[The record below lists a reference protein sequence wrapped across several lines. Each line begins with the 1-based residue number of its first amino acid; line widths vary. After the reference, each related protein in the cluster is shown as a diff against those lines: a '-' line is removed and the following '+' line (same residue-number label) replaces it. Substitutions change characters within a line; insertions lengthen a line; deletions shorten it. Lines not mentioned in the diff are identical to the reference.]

1 MHSNLIEKIILY
13 LLFLLPLSIIV
24 GITVSTIFILGIC
37 IFFLIFSY
45 KNNYWE
51 WVKEKNIKLLFFLY
65 FYLILNSIISENP
78 SLGILRNLGFLR
90 YIIFIAAIQ
99 YVLNSKDKQK
109 YIKLLANYWTIILSI
124 VCIDVYFEFFFKQN
138 LLGFKSYDPIRI
150 ASFFKDELVVGAYL
164 NAFFLLVI
172 SFFIYGKNYFPK
184 KIFYLEKIIPIIFII
199 AILLT
204 GERANF
210 IRSFFGLLFLIFIF
224 AEINLRKKIII
235 FVLMLLISTLV
246 INIAPKHEGSSSVTG
261 RFLQMYA
268 QINTIEKIKSLPKN
282 NIYFRHYKAAIEIFK
297 KYPIFGVGNKNFGR
311 VCHKNDNWNK
321 ILKEKG
327 ACSTHPHNVW
337 FEFLAEHGLIGSLI
351 FLGIIFFILIENL
364 KIFFKNNNYIHLSST
379 LYLFLVFFP
388 LLPGGSF
395 FNNFNSTL
403 FWINFAIMISFSKAS
418 GGHDKN

>member
-24 GITVSTIFILGIC
+24 GVTVSTVFILGIC

-65 FYLILNSIISENP
+65 FYLILNTIISENP

-90 YIIFIAAIQ
+90 YIIFVAAIQ
-99 YVLNSKDKQK
+99 YFLNSSNKQK

-124 VCIDVYFEFFFKQN
+124 VCIDVYFEFLFKQN

-164 NAFFLLVI
+164 NAFFLLVV

-184 KIFYLEKIIPIIFII
+184 KIFYLEKIIPIIFLI

-204 GERANF
+204 GERSSL
-210 IRSFFGLLFLIFIF
+210 IKSFFGLFFLIFIF
-224 AEINLRKKIII
+224 TKINLKKKFTI
-235 FVLMLLISTLV
+235 FILMLLIPTLV
-246 INIAPKHEGSSSVTG
+246 ISIAPKHDGKSDVTG
-261 RFLQMYA
+261 RFLQVYT
-268 QINTIEKIKSLPKN
+268 QVDTIEKIKSLPEKN
-282 NIYFRHYKAAIEIFK
+282 VYFRHYKASIEIFK
-297 KYPIFGVGNKNFGR
+297 KYPIFGVGNKNFGE
-311 VCHKNDNWNK
+311 VCHKNENWHK
-321 ILKEKG
+321 VLKEKG

-364 KIFFKNNNYIHLSST
+364 KIFFKNKNYIHLSST

-403 FWINFAIMISFSKAS
+403 FWVNFAIMISFSKAN

>member
-13 LLFLLPLSIIV
+13 LFFLLPLSIIV

-65 FYLILNSIISENP
+65 FYLILNTIISENP
-78 SLGILRNLGFLR
+78 SMSILRNLGFLR

-99 YVLNSKDKQK
+99 YFLNSSNKQK
-109 YIKLLANYWTIILSI
+109 YIKLLANYWTIILSV
-124 VCIDVYFEFFFKQN
+124 VCIDIYFEFFFERN
-138 LLGFKSYDPIRI
+138 LLNFKAEDPIRV
-150 ASFFKDELVVGAYL
+150 ASFFNDELVVGSYL
-164 NAFFLLVI
+164 NTFFLLVV

-184 KIFYLEKIIPIIFII
+184 KIFYLEKSIPIIFII

-210 IRSFFGLLFLIFIF
+210 IRSFFGLFFLIFIF
-224 AEINLRKKIII
+224 AEINLKKKIII
-235 FVLMLLISTLV
+235 LVLMLLFLTLV
-246 INIAPKHEGSSSVTG
+246 INIAPKHGGSSSVTG
-261 RFLQMYA
+261 RFLQVYT
-268 QINTIEKIKSLPKN
+268 QINTIEKIKSLPEK

-297 KYPIFGVGNKNFGR
+297 KYPIFGVGNKNFGE
-311 VCHKNDNWNK
+311 VCHKNENWHK
-321 ILKEKG
+321 VLKAKG

-337 FEFLAEHGLIGSLI
+337 FEFLVEHGLIGSLI

-403 FWINFAIMISFSKAS
+403 FWVNFAIMISFSKAN